1 MKKTKSS
8 HLRRRANILNE
19 TQISFIA
26 EHFKPGLEKLAPR
39 QSCYGSDD
47 FWQVSR
53 KYSEI
58 FNNMCK
64 SNFKIKLKNTA
75 VYTMAPFDISLYKR
89 ATAPDTFRFLDQ
101 PKPVGRTDEEAVQY
115 FKVRKSAI
123 TNPDLT
129 EPTVGKEQPSA
140 TLNSRTSGFL
150 VTGQGPGTHFLSS
163 NVGFLNSLIDC
174 LEADSTRT
182 EIDKIEKFGKE
193 IYFLA
198 KRQKKS
204 LTSS

>member
-8 HLRRRANILNE
+8 HPRRRANILSE
-19 TQISFIA
+19 AQISFID

-39 QSCYGSDD
+39 QSCYGSED

-101 PKPVGRTDEEAVQY
+101 PKPVGRTDEEAAQY

-123 TNPDLT
+123 TNPGLT

-150 VTGQGPGTHFLSS
+150 VTGRGPGTHFLLA
-163 NVGFLNSLIDC
+163 NVVILNSLIDF
-174 LEADSTRT
+174 LEADPTRT
-182 EIDKIEKFGKE
+182 ESEKLVSLGKE
-193 IYFLA
+193 IYFLG
-198 KRQKKS
+198 KRQKS
-204 LTSS
+204 P